1 MKTGLLTIAT
11 LAASLLAAPLLA
23 QGTQPQAVTATGTVK
38 KVDAAKRTVNLS
50 HGPIPAV
57 NWPAMTMDFA
67 VSSEVD
73 LSQVKPGQNVEFT
86 MRGSGMNYTI
96 TQVKPKQ

>member
-1 MKTGLLTIAT
+1 MRMKLLTMMTAAV
-11 LAASLLAAPLLA
+11 LALAAPVFA
-23 QGTQPQAVTATGTVK
+23 QGDTVSATGTIK

-67 VSSEVD
+67 VAPEVD
-73 LSQVKPGQNVEFT
+73 LSSLKPGQQVEFK
-86 MRGSGMNYTI
+86 MKGSGMTYTI
-96 TQVKPKQ
+96 TEVTPK

>member
-1 MKTGLLTIAT
+1 MRTKLLTMMTAAG
-11 LAASLLAAPLLA
+11 LALAAPVFA
-23 QGTQPQAVTATGTVK
+23 QSDVVGATGTIK

-67 VSSEVD
+67 VAPEVD
-73 LSQVKPGQNVEFT
+73 LSVLKPGQQVEFK
-86 MRGSGMNYTI
+86 MKGSGMTYTI
-96 TQVKPKQ
+96 TEVKPK